1 METNKQ
7 KTYKN
12 NVALWLY
19 FYLLGLL
26 TAGIS
31 VSIII
36 GFLGGVLFGSFATF
50 FILIFI
56 LSEMKK

>member
-1 METNKQ
+1 MNK
-7 KTYKN
+7 KAKAYKN

-26 TAGIS
+26 TAGIA

-36 GFLGGVLFGSFATF
+36 GFLGGVLLGSFATF
-50 FILIFI
+50 FILIFT
-56 LSEMKK
+56 LSEMRK

>member
-36 GFLGGVLFGSFATF
+36 GFLGGVLLGSFATF